1 MNYNKKMPRK
11 TASRRTTR
19 STRRV
24 STRRVASSATRSVT
38 RKSTRKPVK
47 KLVRIPSR
55 TRSVRGMTVRS
66 KTRTRSRTV
75 PKASRRTRV
84 FTPENA
90 TPWQVEHQSYGI
102 GPLKKNELGRYG
114 YSSFETEKK
123 RDESLRKAS
132 RAYGSLSVFRKLNA
146 LYVYNKNTNPRASRV
161 FLKDRDY
168 VRKNLM

>member
-1 MNYNKKMPRK
+1 
-11 TASRRTTR
+11 
-19 STRRV
+19 
-24 STRRVASSATRSVT
+24 
-38 RKSTRKPVK
+38 
-47 KLVRIPSR
+47 
-55 TRSVRGMTVRS
+55 
-66 KTRTRSRTV
+66 V

>member
-1 MNYNKKMPRK
+1 MPRTK
-11 TASRRTTR
+11 T

-24 STRRVASSATRSVT
+24 STRRVSNRRVASKA
-38 RKSTRKPVK
+38 RKPVK

-55 TRSVRGMTVRS
+55 TRTVRV
-66 KTRTRSRTV
+66 R
-75 PKASRRTRV
+75 KASRRTRV

>member
-1 MNYNKKMPRK
+1 MNYNKKMPRTK
-11 TASRRTTR
+11 TSRFVRKT
-19 STRRV
+19 TRRV
-24 STRRVASSATRSVT
+24 STRRGASKARKTTRSVA
-38 RKSTRKPVK
+38 KPLK

-55 TRSVRGMTVRS
+55 TRTVRV
-66 KTRTRSRTV
+66 R
-75 PKASRRTRV
+75 KASRRTRV

>member
-19 STRRV
+19 KTSTRRV
-24 STRRVASSATRSVT
+24 STRRGAS
-38 RKSTRKPVK
+38 KTRKPVK

-55 TRSVRGMTVRS
+55 TRTVRV
-66 KTRTRSRTV
+66 R
-75 PKASRRTRV
+75 KASRRTRV

-168 VRKNLM
+168 VRKSLM